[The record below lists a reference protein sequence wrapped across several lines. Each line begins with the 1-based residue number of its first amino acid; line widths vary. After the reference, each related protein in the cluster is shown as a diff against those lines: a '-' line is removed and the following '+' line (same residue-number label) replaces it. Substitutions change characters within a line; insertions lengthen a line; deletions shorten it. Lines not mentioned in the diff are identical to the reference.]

1 MEKLENMRRLLKTK
15 KRIAT
20 KRPKFVK
27 SESWRY
33 KRVSPNWSR
42 PRGLDNRIRRRIKG
56 WPASPNVGYGSPRLT
71 RYIHPSGLEEVMVY
85 NVGDLSIIDPA
96 TQAARIAGSV
106 GARKRILIV
115 EEALKRNIKIL
126 NPGKG
131 KLVTELKEAEP
142 QKKEEQV
149 EKEEG
154 EESVS
159 DSGEDKTKTDKSDE
173 EREVK
178 VNEH

>member
-1 MEKLENMRRLLKTK
+1 MEKLENIRKLLKTK
-15 KRIAT
+15 KKMASR
-20 KRPKFVK
+20 RPKFVK

-56 WPASPNVGYGSPRLT
+56 WPASPNVGYRSPRLT
-71 RYIHPSGLEEVMVY
+71 RYIHPSGLEEIMVY
-85 NVGDLSIIDPA
+85 NVGDLTIIDPA
-96 TQAARIAGSV
+96 TQIARIGGTV
-106 GARKRILIV
+106 GAKKRILIV

-131 KLVTELKEAEP
+131 SLVSELKETES

-149 EKEEG
+149 EGEEG
-154 EESVS
+154 KKGESVS
-159 DSGEDKTKTDKSDE
+159 SSVEDKAKTDTSGEKKGGDSQ
-173 EREVK
+173 
-178 VNEH
+178 